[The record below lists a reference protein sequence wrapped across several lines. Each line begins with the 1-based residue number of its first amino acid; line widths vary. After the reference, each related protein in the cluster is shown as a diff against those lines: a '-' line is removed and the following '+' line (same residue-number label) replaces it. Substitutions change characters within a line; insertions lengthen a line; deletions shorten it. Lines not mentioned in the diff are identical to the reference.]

1 LYPGWFSGARVLRWP
16 GFPHAAFTPRQ
27 VVAGEFHHKL
37 GPAGPLFLWT
47 GLQRAPR
54 TSNAS
59 IILKLQGLP
68 ANKRSSGRP
77 YHCWLPSPPLIC
89 PVGRAEDG
97 ALVRTMNDSL
107 QRASGA
113 PQPAPRLE
121 QATPRE
127 SRALNRLPFYALM
140 LTLLAALSTGAGYLV
155 ARLEIPTARWLHLST
170 ALASAP
176 IQPPALVP
184 ASEPRAASADLDSIS
199 HLAPQQQAERLL
211 ELAVRRPDQ
220 SLGLIHKNLD
230 SWRGHLED
238 TDQLFHLV
246 LAALDSNDPRVRV
259 AAVEIDLVANNLM
272 KSPQSLAKLLNQ
284 VHNDPDGRYLAL
296 WRLGALGNR
305 GVEPATVLATLLRYS
320 HDTNQ
325 RTRFWAVEGLAM
337 LGTAESIDPLLSI
350 LAHDPA
356 KQVRERAA
364 SCLARAGM
372 LTGEQRLTAVPQ
384 LLNLLDDD
392 SLEPE
397 TRDLVFASLTTIT
410 GASFGRNASAW
421 RDWWAHHDQ
430 PEKRVHVPKGLLLA

>member
-1 LYPGWFSGARVLRWP
+1 MNEPLQDTSRVSQPATRLER
-16 GFPHAAFTPRQ
+16 AA
-27 VVAGEFHHKL
+27 
-37 GPAGPLFLWT
+37 
-47 GLQRAPR
+47 
-54 TSNAS
+54 
-59 IILKLQGLP
+59 
-68 ANKRSSGRP
+68 
-77 YHCWLPSPPLIC
+77 PS
-89 PVGRAEDG
+89 E
-97 ALVRTMNDSL
+97 
-107 QRASGA
+107 SGA
-113 PQPAPRLE
+113 P
-121 QATPRE
+121 
-127 SRALNRLPFYALM
+127 NRLPLYALI
-140 LTLLAALSTGAGYLV
+140 LILLAVLSTGAGYQV
-155 ARLEIPTARWLHLST
+155 ARLKISGANWFRATP
-170 ALASAP
+170 ALASAL
-176 IQPPALVP
+176 IQPHALKP
-184 ASEPRAASADLDSIS
+184 ASNPGATNADVEAIS

-211 ELAVRRPDQ
+211 KLAIDRPDQ

-284 VHNDPDGRYLAL
+284 IHNDPDGRYLAL

-320 HDTNQ
+320 HDSNQ

-356 KQVRERAA
+356 KLVRERAA
-364 SCLARAGM
+364 SCLARSGM
-372 LTGEQRLTAVPQ
+372 LTGEQRLTAVPH

-392 SLEPE
+392 SLEPG
-397 TRDLVFASLTTIT
+397 TVDLVYASLTTIT
-410 GASFGRNASAW
+410 GASFGRNPGAW

-430 PEKRVHVPKGLLLA
+430 PEKTHHVPKYLLFA